1 LRTALIEAV
10 VILVLV
16 YLPGHFLGA
25 GLARKGD
32 GLAES
37 LLLRLACCAAVATPV
52 LLVLALLRSFETA
65 FVLISFGVCAGLAW
79 LILRKRE
86 RYMQAGWWDRRAA
99 QTPAPI
105 WMRTLST
112 TRGTC
117 SGSSSRY

>member
-1 LRTALIEAV
+1 MRTALIKAV

-52 LLVLALLRSFETA
+52 LLVLALLGSFETA

-86 RYMQAGWWDRRAA
+86 RYMQAGW
-99 QTPAPI
+99 
-105 WMRTLST
+105 
-112 TRGTC
+112 
-117 SGSSSRY
+117 